1 MKIIDAHLHLFPEDA
16 RSQAMARVVG
26 HENSTDYLK
35 EYYAEHDLV
44 CGVVMGNGE
53 ITLDRHHYP
62 APFRYCI
69 GLDSGYL
76 ETHHSLD
83 EAAELVEE
91 ANNYSCD
98 IHMSDGTHEGCDL
111 KSIMNVFGSIVAGAG
126 DTLHITFDGLDEVQ
140 ALRGFKALAQTM
152 KF

>member
-1 MKIIDAHLHLFPEDA
+1 MTNIDIKVTNP
-16 RSQAMARVVG
+16 
-26 HENSTDYLK
+26 
-35 EYYAEHDLV
+35 
-44 CGVVMGNGE
+44 NGL
-53 ITLDRHHYP
+53 TPRL
-62 APFRYCI
+62 
-69 GLDSGYL
+69 
-76 ETHHSLD
+76 
-83 EAAELVEE
+83 AAELVEE

-140 ALRGFKALAQTM
+140 ALRGFKALVQTM